1 MGKKTNTSFQE
12 GEGGRPKGAK
22 NKLTLAKEVLNN
34 NLWDKIGEKITGEGI
49 DKCWRELNTL
59 DGKDYVYS
67 FLALMEYFKPKLSR
81 TTLEGGD
88 KAIEVK
94 QLFKIGDKEFEL

>member
-1 MGKKTNTSFQE
+1 
-12 GEGGRPKGAK
+12 
-22 NKLTLAKEVLNN
+22 
-34 NLWDKIGEKITGEGI
+34 
-49 DKCWRELNTL
+49 
-59 DGKDYVYS
+59 
-67 FLALMEYFKPKLSR
+67 MEYFKPKLSR